1 MQPPE
6 KERYMGKLSLS
17 DELSIERTKLANDR
31 TLLSFIR
38 TSLYFS
44 VAGLTITALTSF
56 TLDWLVAI
64 LFFVAAAIVFFT
76 GLARYLNLRR
86 KLKTGAFNNQLF
98 HVMLNDEE

>member
-31 TLLSFIR
+31 TLLSFTR

-44 VAGLTITALTSF
+44 VAGLTITSLTSF

-76 GLARYLNLRR
+76 GLTRYLNLRR
-86 KLKTGAFNNQLF
+86 KLKTGTFNNNLL
-98 HVMLNDEE
+98 HVMLHDEE